1 MKKILV
7 PMGIALIAGAFM
19 LAANASAANASTKGA
34 HHMTKQQSKFAMCAH
49 QSKGLKSAAHK
60 KFMSQCLKGELK
72 ATTGKAGTVKHEK
85 PKPPTK

>member
-7 PMGIALIAGAFM
+7 PMGIALVAGAFM
-19 LAANASAANASTKGA
+19 LATNASAKETS
-34 HHMTKQQSKFAMCAH
+34 HHMTKQQAKFAMCAH

-60 KFMSQCLKGELK
+60 KFMSKCLKGELK
-72 ATTGKAGTVKHEK
+72 AATGKMGTVKHEK